1 MFSEELLNVLRTV
14 DLKNH
19 NEQCKL
25 YDFLR
30 TLEEDYLDKD
40 SIWLKGRYGKG
51 YKKSWKSIIQIVIW
65 WNERGQIVWELF
77 PCYTDVK
84 VGFYCLTG
92 FVYTG
97 TLCDM
102 FIEEN
107 QS

>member
-14 DLKNH
+14 DMKNH

-30 TLEEDYLDKD
+30 NLEEDYFNGKP
-40 SIWLKGRYGKG
+40 IRIKGKRA
-51 YKKSWKSIIQIVIW
+51 WESIIQIVIW
-65 WNERGQIVWELF
+65 WNERDQIAWKLF

-84 VGFYCLTG
+84 VGYFCLTG

-107 QS
+107 QA